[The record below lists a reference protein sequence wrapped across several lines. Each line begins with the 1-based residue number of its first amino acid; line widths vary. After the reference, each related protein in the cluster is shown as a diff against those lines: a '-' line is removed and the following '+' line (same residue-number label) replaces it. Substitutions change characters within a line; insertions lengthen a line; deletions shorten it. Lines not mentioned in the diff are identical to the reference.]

1 MCTHTHTH
9 TRTHIYT
16 HSCATSCKVISLV
29 PRWAPPHQ
37 AQVRSNETCTC
48 GKIPFR
54 PAYVKRDC
62 MCEKRRVFSHIQV
75 SFDIVGVIPPSPSM
89 LTEVSLHLFWQ
100 VLLTGLLQ
108 VSCTGLFSRIH
119 VSGRPANPVYVN
131 RDCVW
136 KQTCFSIYT
145 GLFWHCMRHPT
156 EPVYPQMSNETSI
169 PVSTY
174 ASLSS
179 IVRHVCL
186 YVYKTGM
193 SVLVQDRYV
202 CLYVYKT
209 SMSVCTYTRQIC
221 LSLPIQD
228 KYVCLY
234 VYKTDMSVSTYTR
247 QVCLSLRIQD
257 RYVCLYLY
265 KTGMSVST
273 YTSPLTYCILAKV
286 VRALLFERSFSTYAS
301 FVWHVVENTSFF
313 WHVWAWQTRSGNT
326 WAPWPA
332 RPCRPTIHIINKCA
346 TLWYVENS
354 YISFAGRLV
363 SFAGR

>member
-9 TRTHIYT
+9 THTHIYT

-75 SFDIVGVIPPSPSM
+75 SFDIVGVIPPSPGM

-136 KQTCFSIYT
+136 QQTCFSIYT

-202 CLYVYKT
+202 CLYLYKT
-209 SMSVCTYTRQIC
+209 G
-221 LSLPIQD
+221 
-228 KYVCLY
+228 
-234 VYKTDMSVSTYTR
+234 MSVSTYTR
-247 QVCLSLRIQD
+247 QVCLSLPIQD
-257 RYVCLYLY
+257 RYVCLYIYKSLNILY
-265 KTGMSVST
+265 SRQSRAST
-273 YTSPLTYCILAKV
+273 SFWKV
-286 VRALLFERSFSTYAS
+286 VFHICKFRLTCGGKYKFLLTCVGVADSIWKHLSTVTGATMSTDYTHPQRVRHTLVRREFLHFFRRSIGLFRRSIGFCRSVGLICWSFSLM
-301 FVWHVVENTSFF
+301 
-313 WHVWAWQTRSGNT
+313 
-326 WAPWPA
+326 
-332 RPCRPTIHIINKCA
+332 CR
-346 TLWYVENS
+346 
-354 YISFAGRLV
+354 
-363 SFAGR
+363 